1 MNKNMKKTIIMSLIY
16 SLVIGCLTLFIGALA
31 PIDYSDSNAVSTE
44 EEVVNSTIDNNNI
57 IASEDYSISSMSL
70 GSSVDE
76 AERRFNQALTPSPIP
91 TSTPTPSPTAAPVY
105 ELEKGD
111 NPKINSLF
119 NDYYVAINGCDLNQL
134 SRLVTDTE
142 SMKPIKVMEKET
154 IFIDDIRN
162 IVCYYM
168 KSYEDGAYIV
178 YVTYD
183 IKYMNIKNT
192 YPKLDKFYLITDD
205 NGDLKIFTSK
215 MDEYLKNYYD
225 ERDQDE
231 EVTEIKESIA
241 AKQEEVLEKDSD
253 LKAYLDALYG

>member
-76 AERRFNQALTPSPIP
+76 AERRFNQTLTPSTIP

-162 IVCYYM
+162 IVCY
-168 KSYEDGAYIV
+168 
-178 YVTYD
+178 

-205 NGDLKIFTSK
+205 NGELKIFTSK
-215 MDEYLKNYYD
+215 MDEYLKTYYD